1 MERTVV
7 EGPLVER
14 SANEKMVVPFFRG
27 EAVPSRARK
36 SIVIKSFHSN
46 TWYSLEYEKAA
57 SVNYL
62 FRRQSSKGLCLP
74 NASEF

>member
-36 SIVIKSFHSN
+36 SIVKFFHSN
-46 TWYSLEYEKAA
+46 ILYSLEYEKTG

-62 FRRQSSKGLCLP
+62 LRCSQKKSKQ
-74 NASEF
+74 

>member
-7 EGPLVER
+7 EGRLVER

-36 SIVIKSFHSN
+36 SIVVKFFHSN
-46 TWYSLEYEKAA
+46 ILYSLEYEKTG

-62 FRRQSSKGLCLP
+62 FRCSRKKSKQ
-74 NASEF
+74 